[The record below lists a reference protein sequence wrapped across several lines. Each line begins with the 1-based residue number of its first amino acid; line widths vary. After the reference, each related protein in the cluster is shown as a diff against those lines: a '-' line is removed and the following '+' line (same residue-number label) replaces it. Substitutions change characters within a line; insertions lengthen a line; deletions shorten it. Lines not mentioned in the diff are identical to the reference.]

1 MRFGRL
7 TASLVRIKKM
17 TSLKKNERIETK
29 LFFVLR
35 VFFQLELNET
45 DRIEATEFELDCPPG
60 DF

>member
-45 DRIEATEFELDCPPG
+45 DRIEAT
-60 DF
+60 

>member
-45 DRIEATEFELDCPPG
+45 DRIEATEFCFGLSTG
-60 DF
+60 